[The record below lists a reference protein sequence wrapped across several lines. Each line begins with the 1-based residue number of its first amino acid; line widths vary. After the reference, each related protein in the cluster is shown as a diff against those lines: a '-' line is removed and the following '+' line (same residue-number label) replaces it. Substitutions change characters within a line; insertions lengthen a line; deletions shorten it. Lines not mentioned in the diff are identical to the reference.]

1 MINIVLVVIVLGF
14 LGAFIAGMAGIGGAI
29 IMVPLLYFV
38 PPILGFE
45 QLSMQTVAGMTIVQ
59 VLIATGTAALVHRA
73 NNYINK
79 ELVKWMGTTIIIAS
93 FIGGLISK
101 SVTESVMQQIF
112 AVLALIAAIMMF
124 IPKKEKN
131 ENIEVNFNKG
141 LAVFFTFIV
150 GLLAGIIG
158 AGGAF
163 LLVPIMLYI
172 LNIPLRITVGSS
184 LAIVFFSSLAGF
196 LGKVYTDQIVWNLA
210 IAIVIGA
217 IPGAYFGGKVSK
229 HIPAKLLKVILAFL
243 ISGTALKMWI
253 SILINGG

>member
-1 MINIVLVVIVLGF
+1 MNIEMVVIVLGF
-14 LGAFIAGMAGIGGAI
+14 LGAFIAGLAGIGGAI

-59 VLIATGTAALVHRA
+59 VLIATGTATLVHRA

-79 ELVKWMGTTIIIAS
+79 QLVKWMGATIIIAS
-93 FIGGLISK
+93 FIGGLTSK
-101 SVTESVMQQIF
+101 YITESVMQLIF
-112 AVLALIAAIMMF
+112 AVLALIAAVMMF
-124 IPKKEKN
+124 IPKKEVN
-131 ENIEVNFNKG
+131 ENIEVNFNKV
-141 LAVFFTFIV
+141 LAVACTFIV
-150 GLLAGIIG
+150 GLLAGMIG

-163 LLVPIMLYI
+163 LLVPIMLYV

-184 LAIVFFSSLAGF
+184 LGIVFFSALAGF

-210 IAIVIGA
+210 IAIIIGA
-217 IPGAYFGGKVSK
+217 IPGAYLGGKMSK
-229 HIPAKLLKVILAFL
+229 HIPVKILKGFLALL

-253 SILINGG
+253 SIFN